1 MGSWLSSPDAGVEAD
16 AAAVGFRSRARRAKQ
31 RRDANHARL
40 YTLFALGHY
49 NSRNKDAMF
58 EPAAE
63 PVEEPKAACIGFRQD
78 FWYHVGFWASR
89 RDAAADGEQQY
100 FFAELRLERRTRRLV
115 VETCALLEK
124 PRCRFKSSCAFC
136 PDKFQIFHPSC
147 AEFTCGKK
155 RHKRKFFR
163 EREML
168 GRAFM
173 LRHAQQDKTFR

>member
-1 MGSWLSSPDAGVEAD
+1 MGSWLSSPAADAEAD
-16 AAAVGFRSRARRAKQ
+16 AAAVGFRS
-31 RRDANHARL
+31 HARQAKHHARI

-49 NSRNKDAMF
+49 NSKNKDAMF

-63 PVEEPKAACIGFRQD
+63 PVEEPKAACVGFRQD
-78 FWYHVGFWASR
+78 FWYHVGFWARR
-89 RDAAADGEQQY
+89 RDAATNEEQQY
-100 FFAELRLERRTRRLV
+100 FFAELRFERRTRRLV

-124 PRCRFKSSCAFC
+124 PLCRLKSSCAFC
-136 PDKFQIFHPSC
+136 PDNFQIFHPSC
-147 AEFTCGKK
+147 SEFTCGKK

-173 LRHAQQDKTFR
+173 LRHAQQYKTFR